1 MTLATPH
8 ATLEVVKKFS
18 LRLDKSLGQHF
29 LVDQNIL
36 NKIVDAAALSADDV
50 VLEVGPGIGTLTQAL
65 AERAGKVISL
75 ELDRR
80 LEPVLEYTLKDFPN
94 AEVVFIDALKADLL
108 HLPGH
113 LPVPNKL
120 VANLPYQIATPLLAG
135 YLDKFEALRLYVVM
149 IQKEVADRVMAKP
162 ATRDYGVFSVKAQFY
177 CDTSKVATIS
187 RNVFIPPPEVSSA
200 VIKMERYAKP
210 SAAVADR
217 DLFFAVVKGAF
228 GMRRKTIKNALAGSE
243 LLHLDPSTSG
253 ELLHRAGIDPLRR
266 GETLSIDEFARIA
279 NVIYEETHR

>member
-36 NKIVDAAALSADDV
+36 NKIVDAAELSAEDV

-80 LEPVLEYTLKDFPN
+80 LAPVLEYTLKGYPN
-94 AEVVFIDALKADLL
+94 AEVVFVDALKADLL
-108 HLPGH
+108 NLPGQ

-135 YLDKFEALRLYVVM
+135 YLDHFETLRLYVVM
-149 IQKEVADRVMAKP
+149 IQKEVADRVVAKP
-162 ATRDYGVFSVKAQFY
+162 ATREYGVFSVKAQFY
-177 CDTSKVATIS
+177 CDISKVATIS
-187 RNVFIPPPEVSSA
+187 RNVFIPPPEVNSA
-200 VIKMERYAKP
+200 VIRLKRYAEP
-210 SAAVADR
+210 NVVVTGR
-217 DLFFAVVKGAF
+217 ELFFAVVKAAF

-243 LLHLDPSTSG
+243 ILQLDAAAAGDLL
-253 ELLHRAGIDPLRR
+253 RRVGIDPLRR
-266 GETLSIDEFARIA
+266 GETLTIEEFARIA
-279 NVIYEETHR
+279 NVIYADSQG